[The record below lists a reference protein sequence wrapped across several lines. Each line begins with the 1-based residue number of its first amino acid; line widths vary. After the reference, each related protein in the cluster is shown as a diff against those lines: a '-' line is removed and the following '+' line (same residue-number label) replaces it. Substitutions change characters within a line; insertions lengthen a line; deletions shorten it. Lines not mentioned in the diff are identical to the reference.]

1 MRVLLDT
8 NIIIDVLQNR
18 EPWCVSGK
26 EIFLSV
32 ARKEYSGCITAK
44 ESADIHFFAKKQ
56 FKGEENVDYK
66 ARQIL
71 IKLFSLFEV
80 LDTTEEDCKNA
91 LSFPNNDYEDAIM
104 IETALRSGVEC
115 IITRNTEHFSESPVK
130 VYTPEEFVEVMGKNI
145 SSE

>member
-18 EPWCVSGK
+18 EPWCESGK
-26 EIFLSV
+26 KIFLSV
-32 ARKEYSGCITAK
+32 ARKDFSGCITAK
-44 ESADIHFFAKKQ
+44 EAADIHFFSKKQ
-56 FKGEENVDYK
+56 FKGDENVDDK

-71 IKLFSLFEV
+71 IKIFSLFEII
-80 LDTTEEDCKNA
+80 DTTESDCKNA

-104 IETALRSGVEC
+104 IETALRSGVDC

-130 VYTPEEFVEVMGKNI
+130 IYTPDEFVEIINDRI
-145 SSE
+145 N